1 MNEQESKTGRG
12 WAIASMV
19 VLIMDIIG
27 LIVLVLMTLGT
38 KAKFGK
44 IFTEL
49 LDCRSLPT
57 VTMLFISIPSAVYLL
72 LFAGLIIAL
81 TVKEKYILN
90 IPLKFAVNMFVF
102 VGGLAYLSVYVIAMF
117 LPLLQIIQ
125 EKEATKAEESQV
137 ISSKESD
144 VEKVKELAE
153 KDPEAAAKW
162 AIQLPKV
169 GARNMA
175 MGQVAECWANKDP
188 KSAAKWVMGLPEKYN
203 TYLIADVAGRW
214 AYNDPDAAI
223 EWVMQLPKG
232 NTPII
237 IEGALYTKDISRN
250 RAICK
255 VADNW
260 AYKFPEAAA
269 KWAMQLPKGEARDGA
284 IGNVA
289 YRWAWVDQSKSPG
302 AAVEWVMKLPE
313 GDARNKAI
321 ANVARGWA
329 VNDPEKAMNWATGLP
344 EGEARN
350 EAIRCAASIWV
361 KKSPETAAKW
371 ALQQPDGRTR
381 DKAIDEV
388 FREWRGKNFET
399 AINWANELPKGK
411 DRDQALQGI
420 KEAN

>member
-1 MNEQESKTGRG
+1 
-12 WAIASMV
+12 
-19 VLIMDIIG
+19 MDVIG
-27 LIVLVLMTLGT
+27 FIVLAVLTLST
-38 KAKFGK
+38 KVKFGH
-44 IFTEL
+44 IFTDL
-49 LDCRSLPT
+49 LGATPLPKT
-57 VTMLFISIPSAVYLL
+57 TMLFISIPSAVYLL

-81 TVKEKYILN
+81 VVKEKYILN
-90 IPLKFAVNMFVF
+90 RPLKFAVNTFVF

-117 LPLLQIIQ
+117 LPLLLIIQ
-125 EKEATKAEESQV
+125 AKEAPKAEESQV

-153 KDPEAAAKW
+153 KDPEAAAKQAMKLPEGNYYYEVISRVSYQWAKKSPEAAAKW
-162 AIQLPKV
+162 AIQLPKD

-175 MGQVAECWANKDP
+175 MGQVAECWADKDP

-214 AYNDPDAAI
+214 AYNDPDAAV

-260 AYKFPEAAA
+260 AYKSPEAAA

-289 YRWAWVDQSKSPG
+289 YRWAWVDKSKSSE

-321 ANVARGWA
+321 ANVARGWS
-329 VNDPEKAMNWATGLP
+329 VNDPVKAKKWAT
-344 EGEARN
+344 
-350 EAIRCAASIWV
+350 
-361 KKSPETAAKW
+361 
-371 ALQQPDGRTR
+371 
-381 DKAIDEV
+381 
-388 FREWRGKNFET
+388 
-399 AINWANELPKGK
+399 ELPNGK
-411 DRDQALQGI
+411 DRDQALEII
-420 KEAN
+420 KKAN